1 MLNVIPILFLLTSMQ
16 GKAMNNIQQETP
28 EQKNA
33 RMQWWREA
41 RFGLFIHWGLYAIP
55 GGQWKDETSHGEWI
69 RETARIP
76 LDEYKQFL
84 HQFNPINFNASEWV
98 SIAKQAGMKYIVIT
112 SKHHDGFALFDSKV
126 SDFDVMSTPFQRD
139 IMKELAEEARK
150 QELKICWYHSIMDWN
165 HPDYLPR
172 RSWENRSTEG
182 ADFNRFVSFLR
193 VQVTELLT
201 NYGEIG
207 VMWFDGEWEQTW
219 NHTYGKQLYE
229 LCRSLQPNVIV
240 NNRVDVGREGMGG
253 MTKNPTLAGDFGT
266 PEQEVP
272 ATGLP
277 GMDWETCM
285 TMNNHWG
292 YNKFDN
298 NYKSTKQLIRIL
310 VDVVSKGGN
319 FLLNVGPTADGRFP
333 EESIKKLKE
342 IGDWMQINGEAIY
355 KTTQSPFKKLDWGR
369 CTVGKRNGTTVLYL
383 HVFDV
388 PQNRRLHIPGLSNTP
403 KTAYRLADKQ
413 NYLTFEK
420 IEDAI
425 IITLPDTQF
434 DENCEVIVLEI
445 EGEPVVYT
453 PPSIQTPSYTFYKPI
468 TVNINSQNYAEIHYT
483 FDGTEPS
490 ETSPIFKQ
498 PITITETTVI
508 KARCY
513 KNGKPVSP
521 TETVTLTKAKLLS
534 ATKISDAYPRL
545 ICKIYEGDW
554 NTLPDFS
561 NLTSFRETLAEKIFV
576 PEYEKKEYEGRKYMG
591 YIFVHE
597 DDVYEFALTSD
608 DGAKLY
614 INDKLVINN
623 DGLHVAT
630 TKNGFIALEKGMH
643 NITVDWF
650 NKTGIADLKLEWT
663 QLGGQLQEVSPNNLF
678 HSK

>member
-1 MLNVIPILFLLTSMQ
+1 MLNIIFMFFMLTATQ
-16 GKAMNNIQQETP
+16 GEAMNNTQQETP
-28 EQKNA
+28 EQKNV

-55 GGQWKDETSHGEWI
+55 GGQWKDETHHGEWI

-84 HQFNPINFNASEWV
+84 HQFNPINFNAEEWV

-139 IMKELAEEARK
+139 IMKELAEETRK
-150 QELKICWYHSIMDWN
+150 QGLKICWYHSIMDWN

-172 RSWENRSTEG
+172 RSWEERSAEG

-193 VQVTELLT
+193 AQVTELLT

-219 NHTYGKQLYE
+219 NHTYGKQIYE
-229 LCRSLQPNVIV
+229 LCRNLQPNVIV

-253 MTKNPTLAGDFGT
+253 LTKDPTLAGDFGT

-298 NYKSTKQLIRIL
+298 NYKSTQQLIRIL

-333 EESIKKLKE
+333 EESIKRLRE
-342 IGDWMQINGEAIY
+342 IGEWMHINGDAIY
-355 KTTQSPFKKLDWGR
+355 KTTQSPFKKLEWGR
-369 CTVGKRNGTTVLYL
+369 CTVGKRNGITVLYL

-388 PQNRRLHIPGLSNTP
+388 PQNGKLHIPGLSNTP

-413 NYLTFEK
+413 TYLSFQRV
-420 IEDAI
+420 EDAI
-425 IITLPDTQF
+425 VITLPDTKF
-434 DENCEVIVLEI
+434 DENCEVIALEI
-445 EGEPVVYT
+445 ESEPVVYT
-453 PPSIQTPSYTFYKPI
+453 PPSIQVTSYTFHKPI
-468 TVNINSQNYAEIHYT
+468 TVNINSQHDSEIHYT
-483 FDGTEPS
+483 LDGTEPN
-490 ETSPIFKQ
+490 ENSPVFKQ
-498 PITITETTVI
+498 PITITETAII

-521 TETVTLTKAKLLS
+521 AETVTLTKAELHP

-545 ICKIYEGDW
+545 ICTIYEGNW

-576 PEYEKKEYEGRKYMG
+576 PEHEKKEYEGRRYTG

-608 DGAKLY
+608 DGARLY
-614 INDKLVINN
+614 INDKLVVNN
-623 DGLHVAT
+623 DGLHVAV

-643 NITVDWF
+643 KITIDWF
-650 NKTGIADLKLEWT
+650 NKTGAADLKLEWT